1 MAGYKFEDEL
11 RGKAQQFCAVL
22 AANGIESA
30 IRPDSFRDYTLKL
43 SARKNGTGYGS
54 INLYYSPKRNE
65 FTCKVH
71 QITDEAIGAD
81 IESAWATIAQVTAQ
95 AEKAPPIIAKGV
107 QAYVDGSYHNGR
119 VGYGAVLLRDGQ
131 EVQRFSGRVMEDLES
146 RQVAGEL
153 MATISVLEYCQKNN
167 IPAIEILY
175 DYAGIEKWARGQWKA
190 NLPLTQRYAAF
201 VRACTV
207 KIKWHKVKS
216 HSGTTWNDVA
226 DGLAKKGAGA

>member
-22 AANGIESA
+22 AANGIEA
-30 IRPDSFRDYTLKL
+30 AVRPDSFRDYTLKL
-43 SARKNGTGYGS
+43 SARKNGKGYGS
-54 INLYYSPKRNE
+54 INLYYSPKRSE

-71 QITDEAIGAD
+71 QITDEAIGTD
-81 IESAWATIAQVTAQ
+81 IETAWATIAQVTTQ

-131 EVQRFSGRVMEDLES
+131 EVQRFSGSVTEDLES

-153 MATISVLEYCQKNN
+153 MATITVLEYCQKNN
-167 IPAIEILY
+167 IPTIEILY

-201 VRACTV
+201 VRACAV

-226 DGLAKKGAGA
+226 DELAKKGAGA